1 MADRFETLK
10 KACGG
15 VLNPETLT
23 DFQRAMREY
32 EVFMDGMREL
42 FAPVG
47 EDAENMAAEMA
58 DKLERRKINR

>member
-1 MADRFETLK
+1 MTDRFEHLK

-32 EVFMDGMREL
+32 EVFMAGMREM

-47 EDAENMAAEMA
+47 EPD
-58 DKLERRKINR
+58 DDRSL

>member
-1 MADRFETLK
+1 MTDRFEYLT

-32 EVFMDGMREL
+32 EVFMAGMREM
-42 FAPVG
+42 FAPLR
-47 EDAENMAAEMA
+47 DTT
-58 DKLERRKINR
+58 KERDNG